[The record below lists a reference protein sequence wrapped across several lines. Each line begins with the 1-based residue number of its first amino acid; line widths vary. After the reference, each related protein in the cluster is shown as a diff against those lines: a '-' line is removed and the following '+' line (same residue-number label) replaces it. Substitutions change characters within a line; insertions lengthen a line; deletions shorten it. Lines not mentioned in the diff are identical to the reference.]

1 MQMFCRDPSG
11 NLVKIARRPGDEID
25 ADILTD
31 SDYVDIDGDN
41 PLFASGRNEHRRGN
55 AD

>member
-11 NLVKIARRPGDEID
+11 NLVEIASRPGDKSD

-31 SDYVDIDGDN
+31 SD
-41 PLFASGRNEHRRGN
+41 
-55 AD
+55 